1 MLPDTLSKFFIYKKK
16 NCMNIRPGDKE
27 NMHEL
32 THLLQE
38 KVVIQK

>member
-1 MLPDTLSKFFIYKKK
+1 MLPDTLSKFFFMKTK

-32 THLLQE
+32 THSLQE
-38 KVVIQK
+38 KDVIQK